1 MMSCGGR
8 ASRAAVLVFLGAAR
22 DGVGVGQ
29 IEAARGRLAHAVE
42 LNGEKVSRCS
52 ILAPTEWNF
61 YPEGAAARGL
71 ARIAERGGKHCA
83 DLARLF
89 VTAVDPCVGA
99 DVESTDARDVPCQ
112 GMVQIIEEQAKAHA
126 YARVKTV
133 RLEIGPLAAV
143 EPEALRFCFDAATRG
158 TVAENAKLEIITTAA
173 SAWCFSC
180 GETVTISERNGV
192 CPNCGS
198 YQVQVTAGDELRI
211 KELEVD

>member
-1 MMSCGGR
+1 MHEMS
-8 ASRAAVLVFLGAAR
+8 L
-22 DGVGVGQ
+22 
-29 IEAARGRLAHAVE
+29 
-42 LNGEKVSRCS
+42 
-52 ILAPTEWNF
+52 
-61 YPEGAAARGL
+61 
-71 ARIAERGGKHCA
+71 
-83 DLARLF
+83 
-89 VTAVDPCVGA
+89 
-99 DVESTDARDVPCQ
+99 CQ

-158 TVAENAKLEIITTAA
+158 TLAENAKLEIVTMAA

-180 GETVTISERNGV
+180 GETVTILERNGV

-198 YQVQVTAGDELRI
+198 YQVQVTGGDELRI